1 MQGFD
6 KRMANFYVPDS
17 EDPKKVK
24 LLRPDGRL
32 AKDDTDPQP
41 LGKITK
47 IALAGRTGGE
57 PGPTLLELSCPRG
70 AIEDTFVKVDPQL
83 ALSPVSVAPMSWL
96 QTDFDRPEYRRA
108 FARSVINNR
117 CREYS
122 SIQVSPVG
130 AKALRNALQKQSTWI
145 TGTMKF
151 GDSVRVAQPTGTV
164 ELTFYPYRSAPPAW
178 INLCKLFGF
187 EVDKPGKLVMP
198 TGTWYRTRCS
208 LDMTIKDTL
217 D

>member
-1 MQGFD
+1 M
-6 KRMANFYVPDS
+6 
-17 EDPKKVK
+17 
-24 LLRPDGRL
+24 
-32 AKDDTDPQP
+32 
-41 LGKITK
+41 
-47 IALAGRTGGE
+47 
-57 PGPTLLELSCPRG
+57 
-70 AIEDTFVKVDPQL
+70 KVDPQL

-187 EVDKPGKLVMP
+187 EVDKPGSSSCRREL
-198 TGTWYRTRCS
+198 GTERAAPW
-208 LDMTIKDTL
+208 I
-217 D
+217 